1 PKGIQTINV
10 GTSLKVEGKSKG
22 KTSTFPREPSTVSME
37 SIEHTSVVSSTKDR
51 EVTSTTPSIE
61 EIKKWKQGDVINFLQ
76 EKKEDLDLDEEDIEI
91 IRKNK
96 VAGQAFLHL
105 NEAELIHDGLTQG
118 PAKSITYLIKTLK
131 GEEDL
136 RNCLVLQN
144 LLIFITILH
153 LTTITAILSLISL
166 LIFLINI
173 ADQTY
178 QTQDHRSL
186 QEIVENA
193 VNKAMKEKQ
202 FEVISVS
209 KLSGTKMNKIEK
221 TMGFENMQLSVRD
234 FPDSSAIEC
243 DGFNWDMG
251 KDEDKQM
258 QDVKNWFKNV
268 LNLGEYYSI
277 EDVHKS
283 TKKEVTL
290 NKACTILQ
298 GGTDICICPSL
309 TGCVYVETK
318 KSLQGSKLEEY
329 QAKGELLIANADVAL
344 DILVILTDCNEKWT
358 IFFIT
363 KVENPV
369 EQYFIVTA
377 VIDDR
382 GKALLSIIKCFV
394 LEQGS
399 KFDSIMGMN
408 KRESLKKFIN
418 IEGPLSKKAKFREA
432 VIFCDE
438 RMLDMIPDMT
448 EDELFRM
455 KMRWELKM
463 LEKSANIDEKPIIQQ
478 YISAF
483 SDDYENHEPS
493 GLMSMFA

>member
-1 PKGIQTINV
+1 MTRKKKPLTASKSVQTINV
-10 GTSLKVEGKSKG
+10 GTSSKVEGKSEG
-22 KTSTFPREPSTVSME
+22 KTSTSPREPSTVSME

-61 EIKKWKQGDVINFLQ
+61 EIKKWRRGDVINFLQ
-76 EKKEDLDLDEEDIEI
+76 EKKEELDLDEKDIEI

-96 VAGQAFLHL
+96 IAGQAFLNL
-105 NEAELIHDGLTQG
+105 NEAELIHDGLTQE
-118 PAKSITYLIKTLK
+118 PAKSIIYLIKTLK
-131 GEEDL
+131 GEE
-136 RNCLVLQN
+136 
-144 LLIFITILH
+144 
-153 LTTITAILSLISL
+153 
-166 LIFLINI
+166 
-173 ADQTY
+173 DQTY

-209 KLSGTKMNKIEK
+209 NLSGTKMKKIEK
-221 TMGFENMQLSVRD
+221 TMGFENMRLNVRD
-234 FPDSSAIEC
+234 FLDFSAIEC

-268 LNLGEYYSI
+268 LNLGEYYSV
-277 EDVHKS
+277 EDVHNS

-290 NKACTILQ
+290 NKACTILR
-298 GGTDICICPSL
+298 GGTDICIGPSL
-309 TGCVYVETK
+309 TGCVYVKTK
-318 KSLQGSKLEEY
+318 KSLQGSKLEH

-344 DILVILTDCNEKWT
+344 DVLVVLTDCNEKWT

-363 KVENPV
+363 KVESPV

-377 VIDDR
+377 VIDDH
-382 GKALLSIIKCFV
+382 GIALSIIKHFV

-408 KRESLKKFIN
+408 KRESSEKFIN

-455 KMRWELKM
+455 KMRWQLKM
-463 LEKSANIDEKPIIQQ
+463 LEKSAKIDEKPIIQQ

-483 SDDYENHEPS
+483 SDDYENH
-493 GLMSMFA
+493 